1 MGIYGGGDARGEV
14 FDLDGTGV
22 DADENS
28 DVEVDT
34 EGDEGLDV
42 APVPPSRRCN
52 GVQNESES
60 LSIRVSH
67 LTTATKEMD
76 ARLRGSTRQRRTL
89 LRRERSWQPTISM
102 GRRVENKEGRT
113 LSQGSCDPR
122 EHPDQC
128 K

>member
-1 MGIYGGGDARGEV
+1 MEVWRGGDVRGEV

-22 DADENS
+22 DADEDS
-28 DVEVDT
+28 DVKVDA

-42 APVPPSRRCN
+42 APIPPSRRCN

-67 LTTATKEMD
+67 LTKATKEMD
-76 ARLRGSTRQRRTL
+76 ARLRGSTRQRRTH

-102 GRRVENKEGRT
+102 GRWVENKEGRT